1 MPYTIRIAA
10 LIEANQ
16 ITGPAKNLL
25 HFATQARVADPEFP
39 DAPLLEIHIVTF
51 PRQLSNPFIEAAEGL
66 DLPCHPL
73 HERHALDLSV
83 PRALGPMLKQIAP
96 HILQTHSVKS
106 HFLVRSLGLHR
117 RYPWVAFHHGYTNEN
132 FKVRCYNQLDRW
144 SLRATDHIVTVCQPF
159 ATQIEAWGSGR
170 PITIIPN
177 SIAPFPAPPE
187 AAQIAS
193 LRQSL
198 SLPEGA
204 PVILHIGRFSHE
216 KNHRGL
222 LEAFAMLRDRLPG
235 RNPQLVLIGDG
246 VERAAIES
254 AAIASPHRDAIHFTG
269 HQSAVWPY
277 FALASVFALPSWS
290 EGSPNV
296 LLEAMAA
303 GVPIAASDAGG
314 IPETAPH
321 LRCALLCA
329 PADTKTLADNLATLL
344 NDPALVHSFISVGR
358 QRLELF
364 SPSRR
369 RQRLTHLYQEL
380 AESADSKALSL
391 QPTP

>member
-1 MPYTIRIAA
+1 MPHTLRIAA

-25 HFATQARVADPEFP
+25 HFATQARVADPESP

-51 PRQLSNPFIEAAEGL
+51 PRQSSNPFLEAVKDR

-73 HERHALDLSV
+73 HEQHALDLAV
-83 PRALGPMLKQIAP
+83 PRALGPLLKTISP

-106 HFLVRSLGLHR
+106 HFLVRSLGLHK
-117 RYPWVAFHHGYTNEN
+117 RYPWLAFHHGYTNEN

-144 SLRATDHIVTVCQPF
+144 SLRATAHIVTVCQPF
-159 ATQIEAWGSGR
+159 AAQINAWGTGR

-177 SIAPFPAPPE
+177 SISPFPALPE
-187 AAQIAS
+187 SAQIGA

-204 PVILHIGRFSHE
+204 PVILHIGRFSKE

-222 LEAFAMLRDRLPG
+222 LEAFAMLRELLPD

-254 AAIASPHRDAIHFTG
+254 AALASPHRDAIHFTG
-269 HQSAVWPY
+269 HQAAVWPY

-321 LRCALLCA
+321 LKCALLCP
-329 PADTKTLADNLATLL
+329 PADTKALAANLAKLITDSSLAGSL
-344 NDPALVHSFISVGR
+344 IASGR
-358 QRLELF
+358 QHLELF
-364 SPSRR
+364 SPTHR
-369 RQRLTHLYQEL
+369 RQSLTQLYQSL
-380 AESADSKALSL
+380 AKSAR
-391 QPTP
+391 PF